1 MIKGLLRPRSDESRP
16 WLMPIMRASR
26 GALHG
31 GRKQLYPKKTIWVD
45 AAAEEQGDGSAKK
58 PLQSLDDVLADD
70 TLECVCQALCCD
82 KYTVRVKGAV
92 SVEVNATASSSAE
105 DAVTVVDGHG
115 RDYAQRLVIR
125 PWGDSERLQLKATLR
140 TYIAV
145 SENNQVDF
153 RQCASVVKALR
164 GVMWVDTD
172 ILIDLVIVCDREP
185 EDIRIHA
192 FAELGGW
199 DDCAGSILM
208 NCTVAVRTRVDVLM
222 KIPYQGDYRPPAPGG
237 GGGGGGGGGVY
248 PWPGGPGGPGGP
260 GIYPWPR
267 DPSSGKPEP
276 PSAWVGDWNAATIVF
291 GVRNS
296 PSVIARGGT
305 FDLVALAQSNWGALA
320 ECRGFVNCSD
330 SDLAGV
336 VIKTVALAEAS
347 GSGRVYQNADGSSG
361 VARYQLTAVAH
372 ARDVARCPRSAL
384 TALLGESS
392 AKALTFPGN
401 QPHHVDPSGS
411 RTDYAVGGYALAEDY
426 GVFSCREAACDALD
440 HTVYARASHPEH
452 YGQRAC
458 PYAGNEG
465 ASFSA
470 CTGRGGQCKSNRAG
484 WCADAGDCD
493 AV

>member
-140 TYIAV
+140 THIAV

-199 DDCAGSILM
+199 DDCADSIFM
-208 NCTVAVRTRVDVLM
+208 NCTVMVRTRVDVLM
-222 KIPYQGDYRPPAPGG
+222 KIPYQGDYIPPAPGDGG
-237 GGGGGGGGGVY
+237 GGGGGGGGGTYPWPTQPGAPGGGTY
-248 PWPGGPGGPGGP
+248 PWPG
-260 GIYPWPR
+260 
-267 DPSSGKPEP
+267 EP
-276 PSAWVGDWNAATIVF
+276 PVAPAPSPWAGDWNAATIVF

-296 PSVIARGGT
+296 SGVIARGGT
-305 FDLVALAQSNWGALA
+305 LDLVALAQSNWGALA
-320 ECRGFVNCSD
+320 ECRGFVNCPN

-336 VIKTVALAEAS
+336 AIKTVALAEAS
-347 GSGRVYQNADGSSG
+347 GSGRVYQSADGGSG
-361 VARYQLTAVAH
+361 VARYQLTAAAH

-440 HTVYARASHPEH
+440 HTVYAKASHSEH

-470 CTGRGGQCKSNRAG
+470 CTGRGGQCKSNRAE
-484 WCADAGDCD
+484 WCADAGGCD